1 MRNSFWGNEVTTLT
15 TGGTIHVHR
24 NDLVTIIIADDRS
37 SGTSSPTLPVEL
49 LYRVKSSTTYSVD
62 VTPVHAQR
70 LADEESWFP
79 SRWEINRKAAI
90 AGGLAEREKHR
101 RVPKKALVART
112 SFQQMSRLPCYR
124 GTRPR

>member
-1 MRNSFWGNEVTTLT
+1 MRNSFWDNEVTTVST
-15 TGGTIHVHR
+15 FDSFRYHQ
-24 NDLVTIIIADDRS
+24 NDLVTITYPGVSDTTGS
-37 SGTSSPTLPVEL
+37 TVPVKV
-49 LYRVKSSTTYSVD
+49 LYRVKTVSTYSLD

-90 AGGLAEREKHR
+90 AGGMAEQEKHR

-112 SFQQMSRLPCYR
+112 SFQQMCRLPCYR